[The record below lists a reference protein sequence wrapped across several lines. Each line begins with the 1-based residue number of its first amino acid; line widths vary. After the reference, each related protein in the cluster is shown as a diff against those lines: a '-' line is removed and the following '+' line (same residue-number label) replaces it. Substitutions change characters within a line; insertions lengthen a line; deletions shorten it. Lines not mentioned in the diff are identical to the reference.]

1 MSLYGVLRTGVSG
14 MTAQSNKLGTVADNI
29 ANSNTTGYKR
39 ASTEFSSLILDSGKG
54 DYNSGSVT
62 TTVRYAISKQ
72 GPVQYTTSVT
82 DLAVQGNGFFVVS
95 GSSDGASKY
104 MTRAGNFVPDD
115 NGYLVNSAGYYLMGA
130 MPVNGKMPGAGDITE
145 ASLQVVQLPGKSQ
158 KASGSTQ
165 GNLKANLPAGAAV
178 VPPGIHP
185 TDNVAGS
192 TYTAKSSLVA
202 YDQQGAKVTF
212 DVYYTKIG
220 PNQWQVAVFDQAYA
234 NPTTGFPYAPGGMLG
249 AAALNFDASG
259 NLVGPSP
266 TINLVGG
273 VSAPRLSPGQ
283 TLALTFNG
291 MQQLAADYAPYDAV
305 VDGNA
310 PGDFD
315 RVEIGKDGIMY
326 TVYTNGT
333 RLATARIPLADV
345 RSPDNL
351 MPLPGNVYS
360 PSINSGDWIFGIP
373 GKGGLGTIASSA
385 LEQSNVDLA
394 TELTGMIEAQRG
406 YTANSKVFQ
415 TGSELLDVL
424 MSLKR

>member
-95 GSSDGASKY
+95 NSSGSPY
-104 MTRAGNFVPDD
+104 LTRAGNFVPDE
-115 NGYLVNSAGYYLMGA
+115 NGNLVNSGGFYLMGYDVRGGRDPGTALNSLDGLTKVSLANMA
-130 MPVNGKMPGAGDITE
+130 ME
-145 ASLQVVQLPGKSQ
+145 ARP
-158 KASGSTQ
+158 STVAK
-165 GNLKANLPAGAAV
+165 LKANLPSGAAV
-178 VPPGIHP
+178 VPAGTRPS
-185 TDNVAGS
+185 DNVAGS
-192 TYTAKSSLVA
+192 VVTAKSSLVA
-202 YDQQGAKVTF
+202 YDNLGNKATF
-212 DVYYTKIG
+212 DVYYTKTA
-220 PNQWQVAVFDQAYA
+220 PNTWEVAIFDKATA
-234 NPTTGFPYAPGGMLG
+234 DPVTGGFPYTAGPVGTQTLTFDGFGKLIGAPTT
-249 AAALNFDASG
+249 AVTASPP
-259 NLVGPSP
+259 L
-266 TINLVGG
+266 
-273 VSAPRLSPGQ
+273 SAGQ
-283 TLALTFNG
+283 TVTFSFDG
-291 MQQLAADYAPYDAV
+291 MQQLAADYTPYDAV

-310 PGDFD
+310 PSAVD
-315 RVEIGKDGIMY
+315 RVEIGKDGTMY
-326 TVYTNGT
+326 AIYANGS
-333 RLATARIPLADV
+333 RVATYKIPLADV
-345 RSPDNL
+345 KSPDNL

-360 PSINSGDWIFGIP
+360 PSLNSGEARVGFG
-373 GKGGLGTIASSA
+373 GSGGMGTIASSA